1 LRAISSGGVP
11 IMIIAVTLGS
21 YILISLP
28 LEANAGIF
36 NPTLTLD
43 PVDDTNPVGTTHTVN
58 ATVCCG
64 GVGDLTIHFNVTGAN
79 PTTGLC
85 ITVLHLPDF
94 ANRCSFSYIGVNAG
108 HDDINAR
115 ELLLNLTADANK
127 EWIIEQRPVAGE
139 IMGVD
144 TTALLIAGAMANSY
158 WLLPTVGTIAA
169 AIIVIVRAAKK

>member
-1 LRAISSGGVP
+1 MRAKTSGGVP
-11 IMIIAVTLGS
+11 IIILAVTLGS

-28 LEANAGIF
+28 SEAKAGIF

-43 PVDDTNPVGTTHTVN
+43 PVDDTNPVGTTHTVT

-64 GVGDLTIHFNVTGAN
+64 LAGALTIHFNVTGAN

-85 ITVLHLPDF
+85 ITVENFTDF
-94 ANRCSFSYIGVNAG
+94 TNRCSFSYIGVNAG
-108 HDDINAR
+108 HDDITAK
-115 ELLLNLTADANK
+115 ELLFNLTAEANK

-139 IMGVD
+139 ILGVD
-144 TTALLIAGAMANSY
+144 MTALLIAGAMANSY

-169 AIIVIVRAAKK
+169 AIIAIVRAVKK